1 MAIFHT
7 CAGVYAK
14 PPYIEILA
22 FLNRTP
28 LNRTSDCETGYVCGE
43 GAEGQMMCMEHVA
56 GDGAF
61 GRLNL
66 YLIMSDH
73 VLTLIILRR
82 GGAYLAMP
90 HNN

>member
-1 MAIFHT
+1 M
-7 CAGVYAK
+7 
-14 PPYIEILA
+14 
-22 FLNRTP
+22 
-28 LNRTSDCETGYVCGE
+28 CGE

-73 VLTLIILRR
+73 VLTLIILRG

-90 HNN
+90 HNNE